1 MFIKLTITICAFSF
15 LIFSSCGGAKET
27 EENEENEEAKA
38 PTVCECMDAMNKM
51 MEEMQAVGMDEVKA
65 KEVEAKYKDKAEA
78 CKKLGEGLSEEEQA
92 KLQEDARNC
101 K

>member
-1 MFIKLTITICAFSF
+1 MINKIILTLGAFSLLVF
-15 LIFSSCGGAKET
+15 TSCGGAKEGD
-27 EENEENEEAKA
+27 ENKDSKA
-38 PTVCECMDAMNKM
+38 PTVCECMEAMNQM
-51 MEEMQAVGMDEVKA
+51 MAEMQEVGMDEAKA

-92 KLQEDARNC
+92 KLQEEARNC